1 MDAIAK
7 FTGWRFGTLHEEL
20 KKPEDLDII
29 LSRLQDSLNEFF
41 RYQSNSYHVS
51 TVFGTAPYNE
61 HFKQPSEILQAAE
74 KNLDK
79 AQLKA
84 QEK

>member
-29 LSRLQDSLNEFF
+29 LSRLQDSLNEPF

-79 AQLKA
+79 AQSKA